1 MSWLK
6 ARFLA
11 YGALLGTAGVKIL
24 SSQDAKKVYTN
35 VTAAALRGKD
45 EVLKQYTRI
54 KENCEDISVEA
65 KRINEERNMEA
76 LLKKIEEAEAF
87 LASVKKN

>member
-24 SSQDAKKVYTN
+24 SSQDAKKGIHKCHCRCT
-35 VTAAALRGKD
+35 
-45 EVLKQYTRI
+45 
-54 KENCEDISVEA
+54 
-65 KRINEERNMEA
+65 KRQG
-76 LLKKIEEAEAF
+76 
-87 LASVKKN
+87 